1 MSKKLLNILLVGA
14 AIYGAYKLGEQRGEK
29 KSDDEKKPKPKNDGL
44 INTDVVFNKF
54 NNIMDKIE
62 KKNKL

>member
-29 KSDDEKKPKPKNDGL
+29 KSGDENPPKPKNKGL
-44 INTDVVFNKF
+44 INTDVVVDKF
-54 NNIMDKIE
+54 NDLMDKIE
-62 KKNKL
+62 NKKK